1 MVSPM
6 NVKRCGVEVASLGKY
21 LYAIGGY
28 DGRPLDSCE
37 RYDPQ
42 SNKWTP
48 IASMIHRRCAV

>member
-6 NVKRCGVEVASLGKY
+6 NVIRYEVSVASLGKY
-21 LYAIGGY
+21 LYAIGGF
-28 DGRPLDSCE
+28 DGRILDSCE

-48 IASMIHRRCAV
+48 IASMIHERCAV